1 MRFISMRFRVKKSK
15 VMVCV
20 AALAV
25 LPMLA
30 TCSFVDSWFAS
41 KGKAEEAAS
50 KPDELASRQEP
61 SPYWLR
67 DLNHNGVIVART
79 HDVSPGLRSARP
91 TAAYSAEALFAE
103 PVAPGPFLADAGARR
118 GIVPISALRPD
129 ADPASALAPPPEEA
143 APPPAVISANYQSP
157 DLAQSAAM
165 VTDRLGPTFSDH
177 PEARVVVSLPTKPQ
191 PGAKLRLGLRPVHR
205 VQKSPPAFRR
215 TPVTPVIA
223 TPLGRG
229 AVAVRTPTAVA
240 ASPETPPPAPR
251 VPLTPVVAAA
261 LVGDTTPTGP
271 AAAADETKHS
281 DDTDTADTRTKT
293 RDGAFRLQLASLR
306 DRGSATS
313 EGARLKSN
321 YGDILG
327 DKSLVLESADLGSR
341 GVFHRVQLGPF
352 GSRDNASLA
361 CSDLKARGQDCLV
374 VVR

>member
-20 AALAV
+20 VALAV

-41 KGKAEEAAS
+41 NDKAEEAAS

-103 PVAPGPFLADAGARR
+103 PVAPGPFLADAGARS

-157 DLAQSAAM
+157 DLAQSAAL

-177 PEARVVVSLPTKPQ
+177 PEARVVVPLPGKPQ

-205 VQKSPPAFRR
+205 VQKSPPAARR

-223 TPLGRG
+223 IPLGRG
-229 AVAVRTPTAVA
+229 AVAARTPTAVA

-251 VPLTPVVAAA
+251 VPLTPVVATS
-261 LVGDTTPTGP
+261 LVDDTTPTDP
-271 AAAADETKHS
+271 PAAADETKRS
-281 DDTDTADTRTKT
+281 VDTDTRTKT

-306 DRGSATS
+306 DRGSATN
-313 EGARLKSN
+313 EGARLKSD

-352 GSRDNASLA
+352 GSRDNASLV